1 MKSKINLLIITMIFG
16 IAMILIASEANDPTI
31 FILKAIAGVI
41 VAALGVVIYYT
52 LEKRGALGKE
62 PEDHTF

>member
-31 FILKAIAGVI
+31 FILKAIAGVL
-41 VAALGVVIYYT
+41 VAAIGVVIYYA

-62 PEDHTF
+62 PEDHPF